1 MSSAEGKIAP
11 WVKKRNQF
19 NLSLQKIK
27 NLEALADNED
37 LIISPTS
44 DNKQNIINVAD
55 SILHRKKSSTIASVA
70 AEMEMMKRVTLVTPE
85 KENVKQT

>member
-1 MSSAEGKIAP
+1 M
-11 WVKKRNQF
+11 KKRNQF

-27 NLEALADNED
+27 NLEALAENKD

-55 SILHRKKSSTIASVA
+55 SILHGGKSSTIASVA
-70 AEMEMMKRVTLVTPE
+70 AEMEMMRRVALSTSDKENVKQD
-85 KENVKQT
+85 KENVKQTWRR